1 MSAACRCRGWATL
14 RWLWPELRA
23 DHSCGDTQ
31 GYHDGRPMLSG
42 DFRITLS
49 SCKAKLST
57 LSTDHNR
64 QLHFCSVSA
73 PVVSRRLVGVPDRQK
88 RIAFRHCEYAAYVFL
103 RHSTSSGPRHAVG
116 NRTGFERIFLAC
128 SRAVSRNLL
137 AKWY

>member
-1 MSAACRCRGWATL
+1 MLRLTFASADKLEGVCYVRGMQMSRLG
-14 RWLWPELRA
+14 
-23 DHSCGDTQ
+23 
-31 GYHDGRPMLSG
+31 
-42 DFRITLS
+42 
-49 SCKAKLST
+49 
-57 LSTDHNR
+57 
-64 QLHFCSVSA
+64 
-73 PVVSRRLVGVPDRQK
+73 RLVGVPDRQK